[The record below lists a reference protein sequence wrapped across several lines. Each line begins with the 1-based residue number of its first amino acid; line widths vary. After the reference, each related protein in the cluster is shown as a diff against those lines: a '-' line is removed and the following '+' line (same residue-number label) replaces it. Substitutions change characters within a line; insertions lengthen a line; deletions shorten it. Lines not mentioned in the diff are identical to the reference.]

1 MEGRSMPSVGW
12 RGPGL
17 VAVLLAVLLAEV
29 SPGRAERVVFTDLRI
44 LEVERVECSGNTCV
58 LHLPGD
64 GRVHVEARRIRE
76 IRQDRKPA
84 QQAQPAPEPTWKT
97 LAGPFLTSVEQAA
110 RDYGVSPAL
119 LVAMMRVES
128 AFDPQAVS
136 PKGAVGL
143 MQLMPATADLL
154 AVEDPTDPAQN
165 IDGGAR
171 WLRRMLDRFEGD
183 LDLALAA
190 YNAGPETVSRYGGI
204 PPYRETQQYVRAVR
218 RHFERMSGPRGGD
231 A

>member
-1 MEGRSMPSVGW
+1 MEGRSMPWGAW
-12 RGPGL
+12 RGAALAALLMATAPG
-17 VAVLLAVLLAEV
+17 AYAD
-29 SPGRAERVVFTDLRI
+29 RVVFDDLRT
-44 LEVERVECSGNTCV
+44 LRVEEVVCEGAVCV
-58 LHLPGD
+58 LDLPG
-64 GRVHVEARRIRE
+64 GGIVHVEARRIRE
-76 IRQDRKPA
+76 IREDRRGPRGA
-84 QQAQPAPEPTWKT
+84 GPEDMASTWRT
-97 LAGPFLTSVEQAA
+97 LAGPFVAAVERAA
-110 RDYGVSPAL
+110 DEYGVDPEL

-136 PKGAVGL
+136 SKGAVGL
-143 MQLMPATADLL
+143 MQLMPATAELL
-154 AVEDPTDPAQN
+154 SVEDPTDPAQN

-218 RHFERMSGPRGGD
+218 RHLQQMSGPPGD
-231 A
+231 DA

>member
-1 MEGRSMPSVGW
+1 MEGRSMPSVGC
-12 RGPGL
+12 RG
-17 VAVLLAVLLAEV
+17 LAVLAALIAAAGV
-29 SPGRAERVVFTDLRI
+29 ARAERVVFDDLRI
-44 LEVERVECSGNTCV
+44 LQVERVECVGATCV

-64 GRVHVEARRIRE
+64 GRIHVEARRIRE
-76 IRQDRKPA
+76 IREDRKPA
-84 QQAQPAPEPTWKT
+84 LPAEAAAEPTWKT
-97 LAGPFLTSVEQAA
+97 LAGPFVASVERAA
-110 RDYGVSPAL
+110 REYGVSPAL

-143 MQLMPATADLL
+143 MQLMPATADLMS
-154 AVEDPTDPAQN
+154 VEDPTDPAQN

-171 WLRRMLDRFEGD
+171 WLRQMLDRFEGD

-204 PPYRETQQYVRAVR
+204 PPYRETQRYVRAVR
-218 RHFERMSGPRGGD
+218 RHFERMSGPGGD
-231 A
+231 DA

>member
-1 MEGRSMPSVGW
+1 MRWSVW
-12 RGPGL
+12 RG
-17 VAVLLAVLLAEV
+17 VAVAALLLAVV
-29 SPGRAERVVFTDLRI
+29 PGTRAERVVFDDLRI
-44 LEVERVECSGNTCV
+44 LRVDEIACEGPICV
-58 LHLPGD
+58 LHLPG
-64 GRVHVEARRIRE
+64 GGLVHVEARRIRE
-76 IRQDRKPA
+76 IREDRPDPREQERA
-84 QQAQPAPEPTWKT
+84 HLQAPWRT
-97 LAGPFLTSVEQAA
+97 LAGPFVAAVERAA
-110 RDYGVSPAL
+110 DAYGVEPAL

-128 AFDPQAVS
+128 AFDPRAVS

-154 AVEDPTDPAQN
+154 SVEDPTDPAQN

-204 PPYRETQQYVRAVR
+204 PPYRETQRYVRAVR
-218 RHFERMSGPRGGD
+218 RHFRQMSGPRGDD